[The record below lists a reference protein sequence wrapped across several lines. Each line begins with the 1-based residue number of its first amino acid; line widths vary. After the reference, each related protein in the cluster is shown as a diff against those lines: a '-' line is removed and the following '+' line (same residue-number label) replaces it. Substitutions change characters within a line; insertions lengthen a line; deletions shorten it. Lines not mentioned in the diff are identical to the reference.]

1 MVTEVALVKHS
12 DDVVLV
18 MRIFL
23 HDISKVLG
31 FLVSKFVVHLCI
43 SSDLDSIYCLIGIFV
58 VPALDDLSKRSLSEH
73 LEDFIAVSNVLS
85 NLYFVVSLV
94 VVEDRITLELTITCI
109 FSISF
114 HFFKILSPLVV
125 ESSADLKVLARSARN
140 GACIVDCVEL
150 AFTCSQLINFL
161 LQHAILIL
169 FQKLPRRN
177 RIGGLIKVIG
187 PG

>member
-1 MVTEVALVKHS
+1 MITEVALVKHS
-12 DDVVLV
+12 NNVVLV
-18 MRIFL
+18 VRIFL
-23 HDISKVLG
+23 HDISKVLR

-58 VPALDDLSKRSLSEH
+58 VPALDDLGKRTLSEH

-94 VVEDRITLELTITCI
+94 VVEDRIPLELTITCI
-109 FSISF
+109 FSIRF
-114 HFFKILSPLVV
+114 HFFKSLSSLFVD
-125 ESSADLKVLARSARN
+125 SSADLKVLARSTRN

-150 AFTCSQLINFL
+150 AFTRPQLTNLL

-169 FQKLPRRN
+169 FQELACRN
-177 RIGGLIKVIG
+177 RIGRLIKVVG